1 MTCLTTPHSLIYDLP
16 WLLKIT
22 VYRGSS
28 KKKKPAFF
36 PSGFRDRC
44 QEKRR
49 WSYHCRWNRWRH
61 VIWRYKDNLPVA
73 AKIWRESTHPGN
85 DSTYPTIFGKAR
97 KSLTQ
102 KISLGGEDMLVFR
115 AGIRYTQ
122 AEGMF
127 IILSLKL
134 LVLCFG
140 GLKSAEEGLFSFWV
154 PGWIIWRKSI
164 LSQKIHEFVELP

>member
-1 MTCLTTPHSLIYDLP
+1 MTCLTTPYHSLMIFPD
-16 WLLKIT
+16 
-22 VYRGSS
+22 SS
-28 KKKKPAFF
+28 RSQCIGDHPNF

-49 WSYHCRWNRWRH
+49 WSYHCQWNRWRH

-73 AKIWRESTHPGN
+73 AKIWRESTPPGN

-115 AGIRYTQ
+115 GGI
-122 AEGMF
+122 
-127 IILSLKL
+127 LKL
-134 LVLCFG
+134 KGCSSYFPWSCWA
-140 GLKSAEEGLFSFWV
+140 LKSAEESLFSFWV
-154 PGWIIWRKSI
+154 PGWIICR
-164 LSQKIHEFVELP
+164 EC